1 MSPELISDRA
11 RAIRLSRKA
20 WAGQCGLSEKALGM
34 ILNGRS
40 GGMHQSF
47 VKAEEALIADE
58 IRLRDYLLAL
68 HPVQPAS
75 EEKAA

>member
-1 MSPELISDRA
+1 MSPEAISERA

-47 VKAEEALIADE
+47 VNAEKALIADE
-58 IRLRDYLLAL
+58 VRLRDYLLAL
-68 HPVQPAS
+68 HPIQNS
-75 EEKAA
+75 GEERAA